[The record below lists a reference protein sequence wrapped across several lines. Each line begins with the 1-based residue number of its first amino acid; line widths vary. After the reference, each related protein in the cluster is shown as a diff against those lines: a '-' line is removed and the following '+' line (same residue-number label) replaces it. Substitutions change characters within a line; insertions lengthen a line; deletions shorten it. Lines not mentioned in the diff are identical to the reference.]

1 MSVSDSEVL
10 QWFLLILACV
20 VESRHTTHCQYFV
33 YLLSGIGSIDS
44 GVINGSGVA
53 ARCSFS
59 AAIVGW
65 HGEMAIDLD
74 DCTVL
79 FLWVVN
85 SKDSCF
91 SILVINISGTP
102 TIFDMS

>member
-1 MSVSDSEVL
+1 MVVVL
-10 QWFLLILACV
+10 LLDALGV
-20 VESRHTTHCQYFV
+20 
-33 YLLSGIGSIDS
+33 LWIGSIGES
-44 GVINGSGVA
+44 A
-53 ARCSFS
+53 LFS
-59 AAIVGW
+59 DAIVGW
-65 HGEMAIDLD
+65 HGELAIDLA

-85 SKDSCF
+85 SKDTCV